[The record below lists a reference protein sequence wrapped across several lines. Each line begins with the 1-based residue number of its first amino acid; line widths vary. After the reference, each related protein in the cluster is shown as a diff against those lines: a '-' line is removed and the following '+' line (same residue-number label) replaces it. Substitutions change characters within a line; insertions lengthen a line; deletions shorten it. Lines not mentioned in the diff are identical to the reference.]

1 MLLQLNAEAGSGDPE
16 RALSCAAKVKF
27 IFTLTG
33 KFIRYTSPV
42 SGWDD
47 LSFIMCA
54 LIINMLS
61 NNPQAGCGVETMHIC
76 SWGTQSFPK
85 KKVPRNIT
93 PSQAGWIHA
102 FTSFTPNSVA
112 IMQMSQQKSRCCQT
126 RWCFCMWEKKISSF
140 WNTLARVTPAT
151 TALSSCLNAL
161 SFPSLPSWS
170 WQADEGCPSTSFVL
184 VEVWSDSL

>member
-16 RALSCAAKVKF
+16 HALSCAAKVKF

-85 KKVPRNIT
+85 KRSLIISHHHRQGGFMLSHRLPQIQLLSCKCHSRNQGAVRPGDVFACGKRRSAVSEIPR
-93 PSQAGWIHA
+93 P
-102 FTSFTPNSVA
+102 V
-112 IMQMSQQKSRCCQT
+112 
-126 RWCFCMWEKKISSF
+126 
-140 WNTLARVTPAT
+140 
-151 TALSSCLNAL
+151 
-161 SFPSLPSWS
+161 
-170 WQADEGCPSTSFVL
+170 
-184 VEVWSDSL
+184 